1 MFILLTNRILLS
13 LIIANQVPK
22 KVGTMKNINNSIII
36 IDDDKW
42 IIKLARNMLEKY
54 GFTVLEATTP
64 HEGLELI
71 IKESPLLVLLDLSLP
86 NIDGDSLLY
95 LIKHMSMTKDTKVV
109 ILSALITK
117 EKIKSTYQLGAAAFI
132 AKPFEEKL
140 LIQKINEC
148 LDKDSIN
155 KLKKETPIKD
165 EFFIKI

>member
-1 MFILLTNRILLS
+1 
-13 LIIANQVPK
+13 
-22 KVGTMKNINNSIII
+22 MKNINNSIVI

-54 GFTVLEATTP
+54 GFTVFEAATP
-64 HEGLELI
+64 HEGLELVI
-71 IKESPLLVLLDLSLP
+71 NEKPLLVLLDLSLP

-95 LIKHMSMTKDTKVV
+95 LIKNMSMTKDTKVV

-155 KLKKETPIKD
+155 KLKNETPVKD

>member
-1 MFILLTNRILLS
+1 
-13 LIIANQVPK
+13 
-22 KVGTMKNINNSIII
+22 MKNINNSIVI

-54 GFTVLEATTP
+54 GFTLLEARTP

-71 IKESPLLVLLDLSLP
+71 IKEKPLLVLLDLSLP

-95 LIKHMSMTKDTKVV
+95 LIKQMSITKETKVL
-109 ILSALITK
+109 ILSAQINK
-117 EKIKSTYQLGAAAFI
+117 KKIKSTYQLGAAGFI

-140 LIQKINEC
+140 LIQKINDC
-148 LDKDSIN
+148 LDKDSLN
-155 KLKKETPIKD
+155 KLKKETPVKD

>member
-1 MFILLTNRILLS
+1 
-13 LIIANQVPK
+13 
-22 KVGTMKNINNSIII
+22 MKNINNTIVI

-54 GFTVLEATTP
+54 GFTVLEAATP
-64 HEGLELI
+64 HEGLELV
-71 IKESPLLVLLDLSLP
+71 IKEKPLLILLDLSLP

-95 LIKHMSMTKDTKVV
+95 LIKHMSITKDTKVV

-148 LDKDSIN
+148 LDKDSIK
-155 KLKKETPIKD
+155 KLKNETPIKD

>member
-1 MFILLTNRILLS
+1 
-13 LIIANQVPK
+13 
-22 KVGTMKNINNSIII
+22 MKNINNSIVI

-54 GFTVLEATTP
+54 GFTVFEAATP
-64 HEGLELI
+64 HEGLELVI
-71 IKESPLLVLLDLSLP
+71 NEKPLLVLLDLSLP

-95 LIKHMSMTKDTKVV
+95 LIKHMTITKDTKVV

-148 LDKDSIN
+148 LDKDSIK
-155 KLKKETPIKD
+155 KLKNETPVKD